1 MILHRDLKPQHLL
14 INDREKQLK
23 LADYGLSRAFEIP
36 VHKMMHEAVTPFR
49 TSKQEGFHVSRS
61 PIGGLKQMKPEHE
74 VHNWQRPS
82 RYATAAPKG
91 QV

>member
-49 TSKQEGFHVSRS
+49 TSKQDGFSRFEITDRRS
-61 PIGGLKQMKPEHE
+61 E
-74 VHNWQRPS
+74 
-82 RYATAAPKG
+82 ADAA
-91 QV
+91 